1 MADKR
6 KPPDAPEAAQ
16 TAALRDTGSGPR
28 GKKRAAPTIDLTATE
43 MPAQSNSPS
52 EPPPIAAEPPSAG
65 ADEIAAKTADFRRRE
80 HVAMALIGGVA
91 SGAVVT
97 LAFVALWLSGL
108 VPASR
113 APSSDTSAQ
122 IAALAVQVR
131 DLKNRPAA
139 AADPA
144 SIDALAQR
152 VSKIENTISRLSAG
166 DAGVAERL
174 TVADSAMKSLA
185 VALATLNRRSDDIAA
200 NASQARE
207 RADAAA
213 KAVTDL
219 QANVQ
224 DAAKI
229 SSAGISP
236 ADLEALQKRISAL
249 EQSIEVARADIAKAS
264 AADSAARLT
273 LSAAGLRD
281 AVFSGAP
288 FTAELAQAESLGASD
303 EVLAPLA
310 QFAATGVPTAQ
321 ALARELHALL
331 PVMLKISGAPAPQ
344 GGFLERLQANAGKLV
359 RIRPLGAPPGNDL
372 SAVLGRLEIDTA
384 KADIAASLADLGK
397 LADATRAPAQG
408 WIEKAKARQVA
419 LAAAR
424 QLATDTARA
433 LGPKGRAQ

>member
-1 MADKR
+1 
-6 KPPDAPEAAQ
+6 
-16 TAALRDTGSGPR
+16 
-28 GKKRAAPTIDLTATE
+28 
-43 MPAQSNSPS
+43 
-52 EPPPIAAEPPSAG
+52 
-65 ADEIAAKTADFRRRE
+65 
-80 HVAMALIGGVA
+80 
-91 SGAVVT
+91 
-97 LAFVALWLSGL
+97 
-108 VPASR
+108 
-113 APSSDTSAQ
+113 
-122 IAALAVQVR
+122 VQVR
-131 DLKNRPAA
+131 DLKNRPAV
-139 AADPA
+139 AADTA

-152 VSKIENTISRLSAG
+152 VSKIEDTISRLSAG

-174 TVADSAMKSLA
+174 AAADSSMKSLA

-219 QANVQ
+219 QASVQ

-236 ADLEALQKRISAL
+236 ADLEALRKRISAL

-288 FTAELAQAESLGASD
+288 FTAELAQAKSLGAND
-303 EVLAPLA
+303 ELLAPLA

-331 PVMLKISGAPAPQ
+331 PAMLKISGAPAPQ

-359 RIRPLGAPPGNDL
+359 RIRPLGAPPGDDL
-372 SAVLGRLEIDTA
+372 SAVLGHLEIDAA

-408 WIEKAKARQVA
+408 WIEKAKARQAA

-433 LGPKGRAQ
+433 LGPKARAQ